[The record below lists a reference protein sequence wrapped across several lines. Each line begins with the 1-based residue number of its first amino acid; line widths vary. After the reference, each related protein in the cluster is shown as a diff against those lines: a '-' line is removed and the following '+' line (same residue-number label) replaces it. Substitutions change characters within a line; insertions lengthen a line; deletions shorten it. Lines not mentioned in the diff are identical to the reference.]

1 MLQKKL
7 QILLSL
13 ASTEGRIEVSN
24 PYKIPVMGVPM
35 VLVAESICPLFLE
48 DQTFPNPGSP

>member
-48 DQTFPNPGSP
+48 DQTFPNPASP